1 MKFKVI
7 RGIHTE
13 GGQVYEAGTDH
24 NVIESEHDLIKI
36 FNNNGK
42 FERITIPVDQLD
54 QTANCVI
61 LKNEVTDD
69 FKGAKEM
76 NIQVFFESRQYFIIN
91 SKTGRPIHKN
101 KVSDKDAVIAII
113 KGLKE

>member
-24 NVIESEHDLIKI
+24 NIVESDKDLIKI

-69 FKGAKEM
+69 FKGASEM
-76 NIQVFFESRQYFIIN
+76 NLQVFFEGRQYFIIN
-91 SKTGRPIHKN
+91 VETNQPVHQTKITSKDSVN
-101 KVSDKDAVIAII
+101 EVL
-113 KGLKE
+113 KGLK